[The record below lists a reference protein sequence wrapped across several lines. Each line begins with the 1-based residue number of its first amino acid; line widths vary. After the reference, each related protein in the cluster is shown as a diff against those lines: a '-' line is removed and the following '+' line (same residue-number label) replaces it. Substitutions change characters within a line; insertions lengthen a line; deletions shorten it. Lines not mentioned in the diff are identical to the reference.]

1 MLVTAEQ
8 ELLALRQLQAA
19 APHAGTAAFS
29 LSSLEAELLRYRGQL
44 TEAAGRLQ
52 ALRAE
57 LTAAGDLQLLV
68 DVAQTLADVRFE
80 MAEEREGEAAAH
92 EAIRASQQFSGTSIS
107 PDSLLSAW
115 YAGRG
120 ELEQARSLLSRARD
134 QAGKGPLPV
143 DSGFWL
149 SRAEAHLAAAE
160 GRWPA
165 ALAAFERLAGLCR
178 RVGARWYEARIARE
192 WAEALVARG
201 EAGDRQQAFSL
212 LGKAAAE
219 FDAIGAPFYAEQA
232 EQRIDELAQ
241 R

>member
-19 APHAGTAAFS
+19 VPDPGTAASWLS
-29 LSSLEAELLRYRGQL
+29 LLEADLMRYRGQL
-44 TEAAGRLQ
+44 TEAADRLQ

-57 LTAAGDLQLLV
+57 PAVAGDLSQLAGL
-68 DVAQTLADVRFE
+68 AQDLADIQFE
-80 MAEEREGEAAAH
+80 MGEQREGEAAAR
-92 EAIRASQQFSGTSIS
+92 EAIRASEQFSGTSIVPAS
-107 PDSLLSAW
+107 RLSAW

-143 DSGFWL
+143 ESEFWL

-160 GRWPA
+160 GHWPA
-165 ALAAFERLAGLCR
+165 ALAAFEGVAGEAR
-178 RVGARWYEARIARE
+178 RVGARWYAARSMRE
-192 WAEALVARG
+192 WAEALLARG
-201 EAGDRQQAFSL
+201 EPGDRDQALSL
-212 LGKAAAE
+212 LGQAAAE

-232 EQRIDELAQ
+232 KRRMDELAQ
-241 R
+241 P